1 MGASASTHAASHTG
15 ILSELAGFSEVVES
29 RFLVKECGD
38 QQLVER
44 LVAAQLPAAL
54 ARYEGAVVAACLAR
68 RRPDGHYFHAA
79 PARWTHADVRAL
91 ARHFGPPV
99 VARLEEQHLL
109 AAAGPPPPPPGA
121 ESWGGGGAAWA
132 SATYAREGQEA
143 GFSDISELT
152 ADDVRESFEDTL
164 HGPRVE
170 AGAAFA
176 WVFGVLC
183 TCWHDPHVCHGDY
196 SMRSLGS
203 APSPQ
208 KKQQEGTR
216 CAEHTPS
223 HSARFGPK
231 LAPFDSS
238 DSAPAAAV
246 AGAPPFGRNESPVAL
261 RRLPYSMLPLGSSP
275 EAQWPHARADSRQPD
290 IDRPR

>member
-91 ARHFGPPV
+91 AGHFGAPV

-121 ESWGGGGAAWA
+121 APWAGGGAAWA
-132 SATYAREGQEA
+132 SATYAREGAEP
-143 GFSDISELT
+143 GYSDISELT

-176 WVFGVLC
+176 WAFGVLC

-203 APSPQ
+203 APSPR
-208 KKQQEGTR
+208 KQQQDGTR
-216 CAEHTPS
+216 CAEPTAP
-223 HSARFGPK
+223 HSAPRFGPK
-231 LAPFDSS
+231 LASADSFDAS
-238 DSAPAAAV
+238 PAAV
-246 AGAPPFGRNESPVAL
+246 GTPPFRRNESPVAL

-275 EAQWPHARADSRQPD
+275 EAQWPLVQAHHRQPD
-290 IDRPR
+290 LDCPR